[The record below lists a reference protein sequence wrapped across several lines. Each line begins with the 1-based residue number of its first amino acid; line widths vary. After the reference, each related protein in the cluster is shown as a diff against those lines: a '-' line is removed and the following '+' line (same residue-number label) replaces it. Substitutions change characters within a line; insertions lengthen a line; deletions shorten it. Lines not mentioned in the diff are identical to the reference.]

1 MAGNSFGEIFRITTW
16 GESHGRAV
24 GVVIDG
30 ALPNVSLSESDIQK
44 EMDRRKPGQS
54 AVSTARNES
63 DTIQIL
69 SGVFEGKTTGTP
81 ICLMIENTDQ
91 NSSAYDTLQ
100 NIVRPGHADF
110 GYFEKYGIRDHR
122 GGGRSSGRET
132 AGRVAAGAVAK
143 KILAEF
149 GIAVVCHTTQ
159 IGSVCADSEKLSQF
173 SFEQIK
179 ENIEKNPVRCAD
191 LTAAERM
198 EKEILAAKERG
209 DSVGGIVEGLIA
221 GVPAG
226 LGEPVFDKL
235 DADLAKA
242 IMSIG
247 AVKGFEIGDG
257 FKAAVCC
264 GSEFNDA
271 FEIKDDK
278 IKTATN
284 HAGGILGGISTGE
297 TIRFRAAIKPTPSIS
312 KLQKTVNLTE
322 NKETEIEIQGRHDPV
337 IAPRFVPVG
346 EAMAAIVV
354 LDHLMR
360 NEALRL
366 NKK

>member
-1 MAGNSFGEIFRITTW
+1 M
-16 GESHGRAV
+16 
-24 GVVIDG
+24 
-30 ALPNVSLSESDIQK
+30 
-44 EMDRRKPGQS
+44 
-54 AVSTARNES
+54 
-63 DTIQIL
+63 
-69 SGVFEGKTTGTP
+69 
-81 ICLMIENTDQ
+81 
-91 NSSAYDTLQ
+91 
-100 NIVRPGHADF
+100 
-110 GYFEKYGIRDHR
+110 
-122 GGGRSSGRET
+122 
-132 AGRVAAGAVAK
+132 AAGAVAK
-143 KILAEF
+143 KMLAAY
-149 GIAVVCHTTQ
+149 GIDVVCHTVQ

-173 SFEQIK
+173 SFKQIK
-179 ENIEKNPVRCAD
+179 ENIEKNSVRCAD
-191 LTAAERM
+191 SAAAERM
-198 EKEILAAKERG
+198 EKEILAAKENG
-209 DSVGGIVEGLIA
+209 DSVGGIVEGLIV

-257 FKAAVCC
+257 FKAVGCY
-264 GSEFNDA
+264 GSEFNDS
-271 FEIKDDK
+271 FEIKDGN

-284 HAGGILGGISTGE
+284 HAGGILGGISTGDV
-297 TIRFRAAIKPTPSIS
+297 IRFRAAIKPTPSIS
-312 KLQKTVNLTE
+312 KSQKTVNSAE

-360 NEALRL
+360 NEVLL